1 MNYAFLKRHFYVK
14 PQHSA
19 LKLFVV
25 KPFQPLIQTQAET
38 TSFNK
43 RWCIEYVWNWDII
56 DLLLS
61 VFCTH
66 CHLLLSIG
74 SWIWSKRREAQVK
87 YKGFFQL
94 SHCEKRWSTWIFGK
108 LKPLRTRYIHY
119 KLSRRTLY
127 QCMLQG
133 YKGMSIILD
142 SHMRPRIHIHSP
154 WCNFQHI

>member
-1 MNYAFLKRHFYVK
+1 MIK
-14 PQHSA
+14 
-19 LKLFVV
+19 
-25 KPFQPLIQTQAET
+25 QAEAICLK
-38 TSFNK
+38 NGK
-43 RWCIEYVWNWDII
+43 IQHLWCW
-56 DLLLS
+56 LLNSMLS
-61 VFCTH
+61 LIYCYPFFCTH

-142 SHMRPRIHIHSP
+142 SHMRHRIHIPSR
-154 WCNFQHI
+154 WCNLQHV